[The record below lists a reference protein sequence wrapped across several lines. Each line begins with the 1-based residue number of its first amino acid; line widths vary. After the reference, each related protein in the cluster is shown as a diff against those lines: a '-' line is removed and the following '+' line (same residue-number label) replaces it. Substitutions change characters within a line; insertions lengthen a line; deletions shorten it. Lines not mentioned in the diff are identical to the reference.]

1 MIKPV
6 PLSVYSQHFMTL
18 IDIAQN
24 GYCSRDIY
32 LQSSW
37 KHRSVILQVKRKL
50 NRSHWWNSARSL

>member
-50 NRSHWWNSARSL
+50 NPSH